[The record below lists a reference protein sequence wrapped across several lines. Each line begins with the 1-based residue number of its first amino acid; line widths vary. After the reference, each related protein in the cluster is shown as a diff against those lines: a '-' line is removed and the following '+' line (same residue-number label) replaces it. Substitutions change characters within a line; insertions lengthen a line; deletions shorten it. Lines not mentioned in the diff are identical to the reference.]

1 MNLALIKHFL
11 DEKVG
16 GDFVD
21 ELTVARC
28 VEDIHKVC
36 MFQFPLK

>member
-1 MNLALIKHFL
+1 MFL
-11 DEKVG
+11 DEKVR

-28 VEDIHKVC
+28 VEDIYKVF